1 MPKRFQSQWE
11 FDDLFAYA
19 KAKQVF
25 TVSELTAKI
34 RGLLEGQI
42 GRVRV
47 LGEISN
53 LRCQNSGHWYFS
65 LKDAGAQIACVLFRG
80 DAFGQEDLLRML
92 KDGTEVIV
100 EGELTVY
107 EPRGQYQIVVRKLE
121 PRGIGAL
128 QIAFERLKARLHAE
142 GLFAAERKRPLPIP
156 LLRIGLVTSPTG
168 AAIRDFLQ
176 ITGRRFP
183 LLRIVLAP
191 CRVQGETAALE
202 IARAIQNLNRWSA
215 AQPPSQQLQAIV
227 VTRGGGSLED
237 LWAFNEEI
245 VARAIFESELPV
257 VSAVGHEIDFTISD
271 FVADLRAPTPS
282 SAAELVT
289 EWGWIIRRSLEELP
303 QMLTS
308 RLAAALQQK
317 RQTVAELKRR
327 LDRAQPKRQ
336 LELRMQRMDELSDR
350 LQRALRMH
358 LRQQTLRVQV
368 LRDRLARTAPD
379 QRIQALTRE
388 LEQQSR
394 LLQHH
399 FQRQFEQIRARIQRA
414 RDRLRLLSPQHTLER
429 GFSITVD
436 AESGRILRS
445 VQEVRSGAT
454 LRTYLA
460 HGGLR
465 SRVLDLEPKASPFP
479 KEDLLTEPEESDSG
493 E

>member
-1 MPKRFQSQWE
+1 MAKRFSSQWE
-11 FDDLFAYA
+11 FEDLFAYA

-25 TVSELTAKI
+25 TVSELTVKI
-34 RGLLEGQI
+34 RTLLEDQI

-107 EPRGQYQIVVRKLE
+107 EPRGQYQIIVRKLE

-142 GLFAAERKRPLPIP
+142 GLFAAERKRPLPVP

-191 CRVQGETAALE
+191 CRVQGEMAALE
-202 IARAIQNLNRWSA
+202 IARAIRNLNRWSA
-215 AQPPSQQLQAIV
+215 MQPHSQQLQAIV

-245 VARAIFESELPV
+245 VARAIFESDLPV

-282 SAAELVT
+282 AAAELVT
-289 EWGWIIRRSLEELP
+289 EWGWTVRRFLEELP
-303 QMLTS
+303 NLLNGRFAT
-308 RLAAALQQK
+308 ALQHK
-317 RQTVAELKRR
+317 RRTVAELSRR
-327 LDRAQPKRQ
+327 LDRAQPKRL
-336 LELRMQRMDELSDR
+336 LELRMQRIDEL
-350 LQRALRMH
+350 
-358 LRQQTLRVQV
+358 T
-368 LRDRLARTAPD
+368 
-379 QRIQALTRE
+379 
-388 LEQQSR
+388 SR
-394 LLQHH
+394 LH
-399 FQRQFEQIRARIQRA
+399 RA
-414 RDRLRLLSPQHTLER
+414 
-429 GFSITVD
+429 
-436 AESGRILRS
+436 
-445 VQEVRSGAT
+445 
-454 LRTYLA
+454 LRTYLQQQILQLQ
-460 HGGLR
+460 HLHNR
-465 SRVLDLEPKASPFP
+465 LSRIAPAQRIQRTCSV
-479 KEDLLTEPEESDSG
+479 
-493 E
+493 